1 MSQDAAF
8 YRTGLIESIILLL
21 LLLLA
26 FGALTVMMR
35 ERWLALGATESLLA
49 RLAASA
55 VVASVA
61 VGGLSGV
68 VLNLLQG
75 SAFSDTTLSAAASRN
90 QALLQAGPQVRLRLL
105 IGMLRTPQLL
115 QSIASACACCFPSM
129 EAAVSR
135 SHSHP
140 AYRIPATT
148 AGLET
153 CALRSSNVRDRTHII
168 SEGLRNL

>member
-1 MSQDAAF
+1 MSPDATY
-8 YRTGLIESIILLL
+8 YRTGLIEAILLLL

-26 FGALTVMMR
+26 FGALTIIMR

-90 QALLQAGPQVRLRLL
+90 QALLGIALALALTIVGIIRIEMYHRHLL
-105 IGMLRTPQLL
+105 SPPVQEEDAEWRVEPGR
-115 QSIASACACCFPSM
+115 
-129 EAAVSR
+129 
-135 SHSHP
+135 
-140 AYRIPATT
+140 
-148 AGLET
+148 
-153 CALRSSNVRDRTHII
+153 
-168 SEGLRNL
+168 

>member
-8 YRTGLIESIILLL
+8 YRIGLIESIILLL

-35 ERWLALGATESLLA
+35 QRWLTLGATESLLA

-55 VVASVA
+55 LVAAVA

-75 SAFSDTTLSAAASRN
+75 SAFSDTTLSAPASRN
-90 QALLQAGPQVRLRLL
+90 QAIVGIIRIEIYHRHLLSPPVPEEDEEWRVEPR
-105 IGMLRTPQLL
+105 R
-115 QSIASACACCFPSM
+115 
-129 EAAVSR
+129 
-135 SHSHP
+135 
-140 AYRIPATT
+140 
-148 AGLET
+148 
-153 CALRSSNVRDRTHII
+153 
-168 SEGLRNL
+168 